1 MIVKTE
7 LKDIITKE
15 LAWHY
20 KIVPFK
26 KNATKIV
33 FNIGNTTDTSKI
45 KEELEVILGNNIEF
59 ITIDNSKIDKLLN
72 VNYRQS
78 SDNKL
83 ISQDKKDALTNIIN
97 EAISIGSSDVHF
109 EIYDDYARIRLRI
122 DGVLI
127 EKKRINKKDYPEI
140 VNRIKIHANL
150 DISEKRLP
158 QDGRTKI
165 AGYDIRVSILPT
177 HFGEKI
183 VMRILGQDASNI
195 NIDDL
200 GFGEKEKELYLEA
213 IKKSNGIIL
222 ISGPTGSGKTTTLYA
237 TLKVLNEIKRNI
249 LTIEDPVEYTLKGI
263 NQVQLNEDV
272 GLTFSSALRSFLRQ
286 DPDIIMLGEIRDSET
301 AEMAIRASL
310 TGHLVFST
318 LHTNSAWGTIS
329 RLIDMGIP
337 PFLLAETLNISIAQR
352 LVRKLCVT
360 CKKENDLDTNDLP
373 KKYKVPNP
381 IKTHHVAVGCEKC
394 HYTGYKGR
402 RAIYEL
408 IPIEN
413 NMIDIIKDKEKNI
426 NDYLVKN
433 DIKTLSHKA
442 FKLLENG
449 ETSLNEIYP
458 LLITN

>member
-1 MIVKTE
+1 MIIATE

-20 KIVPFK
+20 KILPFK
-26 KNATKIV
+26 QEIDKVIFYAGSSTNS
-33 FNIGNTTDTSKI
+33 SKI
-45 KEELEVILGNNIEF
+45 KEELEVILGKNIAFDIIEDF
-59 ITIDNSKIDKLLN
+59 KIEKLLN
-72 VNYRQS
+72 INYRQS
-78 SDNKL
+78 TNTVIKHN
-83 ISQDKKDALTNIIN
+83 QKDALENIIN
-97 EAISIGSSDVHF
+97 EAIDIGSSDVHF

-127 EKKRINKKDYPEI
+127 EKKHIDKKDYPEI

-183 VMRILGQDASNI
+183 VMRILGQDTSNI

-200 GFGEKEKELYLEA
+200 GFEEKEKELYLEA
-213 IKKSNGIIL
+213 IKKRNGIIL

-286 DPDIIMLGEIRDSET
+286 DPDIIMLGEIRDRET

-329 RLIDMGIP
+329 RLMDMGIP
-337 PFLLAETLNISIAQR
+337 SFLLAETLNISIAQR
-352 LVRKLCVT
+352 LVRKLCKS
-360 CKKENDLDTNDLP
+360 CKKESHLNIVDLP
-373 KKYKVPNP
+373 KNYTMPTT
-381 IKTHHVAVGCEKC
+381 IKKHYIAVGCEKC

-408 IPIEN
+408 IPIKKDLIN
-413 NMIDIIKDKEKNI
+413 IIKGKEKNI
-426 NDYLVKN
+426 TDYLAKN
-433 DIKTLSHKA
+433 DIKTLSDKA
-442 FKLLENG
+442 FHLLENG